1 MRRQRR
7 STVVAL
13 RVLWVGAELAVT
25 VGLVLLLLVAHQLWW
40 TNRQARA
47 GAERQVRALE
57 RAWNGA
63 PQDEPVPPAPPAPPA
78 SPGSA
83 APSAGSPEP
92 APAPAG
98 TAPPDA
104 YAILRIPA
112 LGLTVPVARGVSRR
126 GVLDRGYA
134 GHYPGTAGPGGAG
147 NFALAG
153 HRNSHGEPFRRIDR
167 LRSGDAI
174 VVETRDAVHT
184 YAVDRVLP
192 RTSPRD
198 TAVIAAVPKGYDE
211 PGHYLT
217 LTTCTP
223 EYSSAYRLVVW
234 GKLRAVR
241 PR

>member
-1 MRRQRR
+1 M
-7 STVVAL
+7 VAL

-57 RAWNGA
+57 REWNGA
-63 PQDEPVPPAPPAPPA
+63 PQDEPVPPAPAAPPA
-78 SPGSA
+78 SPGSRP
-83 APSAGSPEP
+83 APSAGSPES

-98 TAPPDA
+98 TAPRDA